1 MQYLLQVCF
10 SFHWFLLIV
19 FVCYKSGP
27 QSVIYSVSPYH
38 LLRRRANT
46 PNISIE
52 THYDGQCMSS
62 TQLITLKITCCYTLP
77 LTLLKSFSKN
87 LPLHS
92 VSLFGKPYVGP
103 PILPSIHPFINC
115 SVYNQTFDFFL
126 FWRKKN
132 RQDQI
137 FFNFLK
143 ILFSSNPLGYL
154 HRAA

>member
-10 SFHWFLLIV
+10 PFHCFLLIV
-19 FVCYKSGP
+19 FVCYKFVP
-27 QSVIYSVSPYH
+27 QSVSYSVSPYH

-46 PNISIE
+46 PYISIE
-52 THYDGQCMSS
+52 NHYDGQCMSS

-92 VSLFGKPYVGP
+92 VSLFGKPYVVP

-115 SVYNQTFDFFL
+115 SVYNQTITFCL
-126 FWRKKN
+126 FWRKK
-132 RQDQI
+132 I
-137 FFNFLK
+137 IKIKFFLTF
-143 ILFSSNPLGYL
+143 
-154 HRAA
+154 